1 LTENAGREKKRTL
14 KITGHE
20 IAGREITG
28 MKMQDMKM
36 QDND

>member
-1 LTENAGREKKRTL
+1 MQDVKKRTL

-28 MKMQDMKM
+28 MKMQD
-36 QDND
+36 ND